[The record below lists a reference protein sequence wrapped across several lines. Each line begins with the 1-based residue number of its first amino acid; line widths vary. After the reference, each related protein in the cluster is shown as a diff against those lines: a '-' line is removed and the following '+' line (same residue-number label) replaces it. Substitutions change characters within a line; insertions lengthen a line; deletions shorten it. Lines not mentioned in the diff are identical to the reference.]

1 MLSRAMQLPSF
12 QLSADYGN
20 GGAVQGVYASKPGLA
35 EGRREDIKAIW
46 DAVGWR
52 FVVYKSDQ
60 ALLSKETENALFV
73 LKSSSGTWGKLE
85 RILDMTVE
93 EFDVAEAPCYW
104 TSSSSAAS
112 SFSSD
117 FDSSESEGY
126 IWTGHTD
133 SPEPPF

>member
-1 MLSRAMQLPSF
+1 M
-12 QLSADYGN
+12 
-20 GGAVQGVYASKPGLA
+20 
-35 EGRREDIKAIW
+35 
-46 DAVGWR
+46 
-52 FVVYKSDQ
+52 VYKSDQ

-93 EFDVAEAPCYW
+93 EFDVAAEAPCFW